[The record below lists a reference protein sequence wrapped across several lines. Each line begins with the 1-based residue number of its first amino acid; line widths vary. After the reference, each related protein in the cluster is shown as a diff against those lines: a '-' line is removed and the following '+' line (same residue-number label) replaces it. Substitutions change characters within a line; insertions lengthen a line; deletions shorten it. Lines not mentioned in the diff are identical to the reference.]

1 MPMPFKSVTLVAPR
15 VAQFAPRPIAPVS
28 TVGAGVKVPTPPGIV
43 PAMSRPGWP
52 APTSMAVIPT
62 TVKAR
67 EEIPAGTFNAGR
79 IVSESIFGGPVTVGD
94 PAVTTVSFSPYTD
107 KQVTSFPTGL
117 PTDEGWSDIF
127 GMQHGAEV
135 PPTAMISRRNR
146 GGAFGIRTSLGADTV
161 VSGTSTVTKVA
172 IAAAAVALV
181 GGVGWMLLSKKK

>member
-1 MPMPFKSVTLVAPR
+1 MPMPFKSVAPVAPR
-15 VAQFAPRPIAPVS
+15 VAQFAPRSVAPVS
-28 TVGAGVKVPTPPGIV
+28 TVGASVQIPKPPGLV
-43 PAMSRPGWP
+43 PAISRSGWP

-94 PAVTTVSFSPYTD
+94 PAVTTVSVSPYTD

-117 PTDEGWSDIF
+117 PTDEGWSDVF

-146 GGAFGIRTSLGADTV
+146 GGAFGIRTSLGADTT
-161 VSGTSTVTKVA
+161 GTTTGTKVAVA
-172 IAAAAVALV
+172 IAAVAIV
-181 GGVGWMLLSKKK
+181 GLGVAYFSKRK